1 MKGEP
6 LEKAAPAKMNKQFAR
21 RLDRLERRLTPKPSY
36 ELVWVTGSVDEHRRR
51 ALAPGERIVL
61 DEYGK
66 CGPTVLARERITT
79 DPLDHGQRSP
89 RGGEVEDIL
98 PGGT

>member
-6 LEKAAPAKMNKQFAR
+6 LEKGAPAKMNKQFAR

-66 CGPTVLARERITT
+66 SGSAILARERITT

-89 RGGEVEDIL
+89 RGGEVEEVL
-98 PGGT
+98 PRPA

>member
-6 LEKAAPAKMNKQFAR
+6 LEKGAPAKMNKQFAR

-36 ELVWVTGSVDEHRRR
+36 ELVWVTGRVDEHRRR

-61 DEYGK
+61 DQYGK
-66 CGPTVLARERITT
+66 SGSTILARERITT
-79 DPLDHGQRSP
+79 DALDRGQQSP
-89 RGGEVEDIL
+89 RGDEVEEIL
-98 PGGT
+98 PGC

>member
-21 RLDRLERRLTPKPSY
+21 RLDCLERRSTPKPSY
-36 ELVWVTGSVDEHRRR
+36 ELVWVSGSVDEHRRR